1 MGIPLKVTK
10 YYTVMCSNST
20 DKIKNG
26 GSGRDPSGLP
36 AQQGSVRLPRRVLP
50 LYQIKSF
57 LKK

>member
-50 LYQIKSF
+50 LYQSLF
-57 LKK
+57 